1 MGNLG
6 NKEIMAKNIQYY
18 MKKYENFCS
27 SLGNMKDIYN
37 YKEPYDNV
45 VLTGL
50 VGLYEITFEQSWKM
64 MKEILQN
71 HGYEEGAT
79 GSPKI
84 ILKTAYKAGMIKDE
98 ELWLRA
104 LQARNNVTHSYN
116 QKIALSIVSEAK
128 TEFYKMFVDLKEE
141 VESVWL

>member
-1 MGNLG
+1 
-6 NKEIMAKNIQYY
+6 

-37 YKEPYDNV
+37 YEEPYDNV

-116 QKIALSIVSEAK
+116 QKIALGIVSEAK
-128 TEFYKMFVDLKEE
+128 NEFYKMFVDLKEE

>member
-1 MGNLG
+1 
-6 NKEIMAKNIQYY
+6 

-27 SLGNMKDIYN
+27 ALQNMKDIYK
-37 YKEPYDNV
+37 YEEPYDNV

-64 MKEILQN
+64 MKELLEI

-98 ELWLRA
+98 KLWISA
-104 LQARNNVTHSYN
+104 LQERNNVTHSYN
-116 QKIALSIVSEAK
+116 RKIALEIVSKAK
-128 TEFYKMFVDLKEE
+128 NEFYEMFCKLKEE
-141 VESVWL
+141 IEATWL

>member
-1 MGNLG
+1 
-6 NKEIMAKNIQYY
+6 
-18 MKKYENFCS
+18 MKKYENFCF

-37 YKEPYDNV
+37 YEEPYDNV

-104 LQARNNVTHSYN
+104 LQARNIVTHSYN
-116 QKIALSIVSEAK
+116 QKIALGIVSEAK
-128 TEFYKMFVDLKEE
+128 NEFYKMFVELKEE
-141 VESVWL
+141 VENGWL

>member
-1 MGNLG
+1 MR
-6 NKEIMAKNIQYY
+6 
-18 MKKYENFCS
+18 KYENFCN
-27 SLGNMKDIYN
+27 SLSNMKDIYN
-37 YKEPYDNV
+37 YEEPYDNV

-104 LQARNNVTHSYN
+104 LRARNNVTHSYN
-116 QKIALSIVSEAK
+116 QKIALGIVNEAK
-128 TEFYKMFVDLKEE
+128 TEFYKMFVELKEE
-141 VESVWL
+141 VENGWL

>member
-1 MGNLG
+1 MR
-6 NKEIMAKNIQYY
+6 
-18 MKKYENFCS
+18 KYENFCNALS
-27 SLGNMKDIYN
+27 NMKDIYN
-37 YKEPYDNV
+37 YEEPYDNV

-116 QKIALSIVSEAK
+116 QKIALGIVAEAK
-128 TEFYKMFVDLKEE
+128 ADYYDMFTKLKTEI
-141 VESVWL
+141 ESNWI

>member
-1 MGNLG
+1 
-6 NKEIMAKNIQYY
+6 
-18 MKKYENFCS
+18 MKKYEDFCS

-37 YKEPYDNV
+37 YEEPYDNV

-116 QKIALSIVSEAK
+116 QKIALGIVSEAK
-128 TEFYKMFVDLKEE
+128 NEFYKMFVELKEE
-141 VESVWL
+141 VENGWL

>member
-1 MGNLG
+1 
-6 NKEIMAKNIQYY
+6 

-27 SLGNMKDIYN
+27 ALCNMKEIYK
-37 YKEPYDNV
+37 YDPPYDTV
-45 VLTGL
+45 ILTGL
-50 VGLYEITFEQSWKM
+50 VGLFEVCFEQSWKM

-79 GSPKI
+79 RSPKI

-116 QKIALSIVSEAK
+116 QKIALGIVAEAK
-128 TEFYKMFVDLKEE
+128 ADYYDMFTKLKTKI
-141 VESVWL
+141 ESNWI